1 MGIEIERK
9 FLVTD
14 DSFKES
20 SVTSIDTY
28 FQAYIHID
36 DKKNIRIRI
45 INNEKSYITIKYN
58 TKNNLRRYEF
68 EYEIPLKD
76 AIDLSLKCKY
86 TLFKKRYTIPYKDK
100 IWYVD
105 QYIDR
110 EFNGLTIAEI
120 ELATEDQQF
129 EKPSWIGEEVTE
141 NPKYYNSE
149 LAKISISYIK
159 EQV

>member
-28 FQAYIHID
+28 FQAYIHIG

-58 TKNNLRRYEF
+58 TENNLRRHEF
-68 EYEIPLKD
+68 EYEIPLSD
-76 AIDLSLKCKY
+76 AIDISINCTEYLL
-86 TLFKKRYTIPYKDK
+86 KKRYTIPYKNR
-100 IWYVD
+100 IWTVD
-105 QYIDR
+105 EYIDSKC
-110 EFNGLTIAEI
+110 NGLVTAEV
-120 ELATEDQQF
+120 ELDNENQKF
-129 EKPSWIGEEVTE
+129 KKPKWVGPEITG
-141 NPKYYNSE
+141 NPQYCNSN
-149 LAKISISYIK
+149 LTKTNHII
-159 EQV
+159 